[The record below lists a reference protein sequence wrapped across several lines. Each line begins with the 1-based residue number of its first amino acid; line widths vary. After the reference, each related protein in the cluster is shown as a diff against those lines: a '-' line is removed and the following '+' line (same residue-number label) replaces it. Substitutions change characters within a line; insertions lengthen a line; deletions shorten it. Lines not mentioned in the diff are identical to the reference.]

1 MNLETYKKYVKKFD
15 KHLKGNLEEGRLKML
30 TAKDKKNLPELY
42 STEKDKNPK
51 VWVKYFGIMRAD
63 GWYWLITE
71 YDGKDGMFGAVRSP
85 MTHGRWEH
93 GYISLRELNSLFPQ
107 VERDMYFKP
116 TSLSKAKAEIDKRF

>member
-15 KHLKGNLEEGRLKML
+15 KHLKGNLEEGKLKML

-42 STEKDKNPK
+42 STEKIKNPK
-51 VWVKYFGIMRAD
+51 VWVTYFGIWKAD

-71 YDGKDGMFGAVRSP
+71 YDGDDTMFGAIRSP
-85 MTHGRWEH
+85 QNYGKWKL
-93 GYISLRELNSLFPQ
+93 GYISLRELNSISPQ
-107 VERDMYFKP
+107 VERDMYFRP